1 MNLAQVDLIAQ
12 AVEALTSINDGLAHR
27 LVDEFIDPYWA
38 SVEVCDSPYPPAD
51 PKHEGFHSMWADVW
65 DLREGK

>member
-1 MNLAQVDLIAQ
+1 MNLSQVDLIAQ
-12 AVEALTSINDGLAHR
+12 AVEALTSINDRLAHQ

-38 SVEVCDSPYPPAD
+38 TVEVCDSPYPATD
-51 PKHEGFHSMWADVW
+51 PKHSGFHSMAADLW